1 MRTLQEKYNGIQEG
15 KFSKDQFLVEAR
27 QQLPNLVTRYNG
39 YADAV
44 QILKNRGMI
53 KETYSTEE
61 SFKDYSDD
69 ALTDM
74 IINSSRFEGNE
85 EGIARVKA
93 ELARRKETV
102 KEWSPY
108 GSTAFSGEQE
118 EEKETAPLSS
128 LEVGDLVYIPGVSG
142 DNITV
147 KDKRGDGTVGVGHP
161 HNDKVSYQD
170 GNKEVQVVRRANL
183 EEAKQPKATK
193 KGLADYR
200 YKPTNEMDK
209 YPYEQILRGL
219 RVELETL
226 GVKDVPTAEEY
237 TKALAKVSKNLEKDS
252 IFYTNQVAG
261 VNPKV
266 DLHDKLVPVN
276 QKQLFKTSVATP
288 SKADGN
294 KDTFNDLKKAQ
305 LKEGFKKLIKKVLTE
320 GLESIG
326 DRENWRTDKEDPL
339 HDYME
344 SIQPKE
350 EEEEEV
356 ENYKKAAEEGQLDES
371 PAKNNPKIEKLV
383 NGINDLIAKAVDI
396 DGDPIGIVDTQSTW
410 QEPEVY
416 SPIVYRNGA
425 LKITSQ
431 SPYRSEVNTEVISS
445 KRMGDDGIET
455 LKYLMRKY
463 KQAAKKAGTD
473 LYPEKEDLDETATND
488 NFSKWRELDQEEKDH
503 ISKFVKDTG
512 DRDQAAYEKAREERL
527 KAQSARL
534 DKYIRGEKV
543 DEAAESEKYR
553 GYVIEVNTHNQ
564 ANSPH
569 TKFTYYNGADSDE
582 PIGTG
587 SSIEDCKAQIDEKL
601 GENLDEVSES
611 TNDIY
616 SKPGLMVTGRTQ
628 VDNNAIGEV
637 LDDLGLHGI
646 WDVMGGCW
654 FLPEEESTYDEL
666 EGMLEQ
672 EFATRG
678 INARFEG
685 IFKDENEDEEETT
698 GDPGYEGYESPSD
711 RMYKSDDWV
720 SAQQNMMET
729 KKSLSELL
737 K

>member
-53 KETYSTEE
+53 QEAAKVTSKNYKGLKYEIHFEAPKGYKVVGVGELEKAIGSPRFYKTSEEAKERAESDIREYLGEKETVKEVYSTEE

-93 ELARRKETV
+93 ELARRK
-102 KEWSPY
+102 
-108 GSTAFSGEQE
+108 A
-118 EEKETAPLSS
+118 AL
-128 LEVGDLVYIPGVSG
+128 
-142 DNITV
+142 N
-147 KDKRGDGTVGVGHP
+147 
-161 HNDKVSYQD
+161 
-170 GNKEVQVVRRANL
+170 
-183 EEAKQPKATK
+183 EAKQPKATK

-266 DLHDKLVPVN
+266 DLHDKLIPIN
-276 QKQLFKTSVATP
+276 QKELFKTSVATP

-320 GLESIG
+320 GIESIG
-326 DRENWRTDKEDPL
+326 DRENWKTDSNDPL

-350 EEEEEV
+350 EEV
-356 ENYKKAAEEGQLDES
+356 ENYRQENGTLDES

-416 SPIVYRNGA
+416 SPIEYRNGA
-425 LKITSQ
+425 LKITSK

-473 LYPEKEDLDETATND
+473 LYPEKEDLDE
-488 NFSKWRELDQEEKDH
+488 
-503 ISKFVKDTG
+503 
-512 DRDQAAYEKAREERL
+512 
-527 KAQSARL
+527 
-534 DKYIRGEKV
+534 
-543 DEAAESEKYR
+543 AAESEKYR
-553 GYVIEVNTHNQ
+553 GYVIEVNIHNQ

-601 GENLDEVSES
+601 GENLNEMYGDS
-611 TNDIY
+611 DGDY
-616 SKPGLMVTGRTQ
+616 DHDKDL
-628 VDNNAIGEV
+628 AGEAER
-637 LDDLGLHGI
+637 LYDAGYTF
-646 WDVMGGCW
+646 
-654 FLPEEESTYDEL
+654 FLKGEL
-666 EGMLEQ
+666 EKAEALRQAALEKASLLSWGD
-672 EFATRG
+672 EDLPPY
-678 INARFEG
+678 E
-685 IFKDENEDEEETT
+685 KDDYLQGADTQ
-698 GDPGYEGYESPSD
+698 YEG
-711 RMYKSDDWV
+711 K
-720 SAQQNMMET
+720 Q
-729 KKSLSELL
+729 SLSELL

>member
-39 YADAV
+39 YDDAV

-53 KETYSTEE
+53 KEATSNTRKVGDKVSVYGTNNSTYLYSGEILSVDGDNVTVGKFSGARPSTGEK
-61 SFKDYSDD
+61 SI
-69 ALTDM
+69 TVP
-74 IINSSRFEGNE
+74 SSR
-85 EGIARVKA
+85 VKSGKD
-93 ELARRKETV
+93 LSV

-108 GSTAFSGEQE
+108 GSMAFSGEQE

-161 HNDKVSYQD
+161 HNDKISYQD
-170 GNKEVQVVRRANL
+170 GNKTVQVVRRANL
-183 EEAKQPKATK
+183 EEAKLTK
-193 KGLADYR
+193 KSLTDYR

-226 GVKDVPTAEEY
+226 GVKDVPTA
-237 TKALAKVSKNLEKDS
+237 AKVSKNLEKDS

-266 DLHDKLVPVN
+266 DLHDKLTPID

-320 GLESIG
+320 GIENIG
-326 DRENWRTDKEDPL
+326 DQENWKTDKEDPL

-344 SIQPKE
+344 SIEPK
-350 EEEEEV
+350 EEEV
-356 ENYKKAAEEGQLDES
+356 ENYKKAEEEEQLDES

-455 LKYLMRKY
+455 LRYLMRKY
-463 KQAAKKAGTD
+463 KQAIKKAGTD
-473 LYPEKEDLDETATND
+473 LYPEKEDLDE
-488 NFSKWRELDQEEKDH
+488 
-503 ISKFVKDTG
+503 
-512 DRDQAAYEKAREERL
+512 
-527 KAQSARL
+527 
-534 DKYIRGEKV
+534 
-543 DEAAESEKYR
+543 AAESEKYK

-564 ANSPH
+564 ANSPN

-601 GENLDEVSES
+601 GENLNEM
-611 TNDIY
+611 Y
-616 SKPGLMVTGRTQ
+616 SKSGLMVTGRTQ

-646 WDVMGGCW
+646 WDVMEGCW

-666 EGMLEQ
+666 EEMLEQ
-672 EFATRG
+672 EFTTRG

-685 IFKDENEDEEETT
+685 IFNSEDEA
-698 GDPGYEGYESPSD
+698 DDISHPRGYEEASDAETEDDLYEG
-711 RMYKSDDWV
+711 K
-720 SAQQNMMET
+720 Q
-729 KKSLSELL
+729 SLSELL

>member
-39 YADAV
+39 YDDAV

-53 KETYSTEE
+53 KEATSNT
-61 SFKDYSDD
+61 
-69 ALTDM
+69 
-74 IINSSRFEGNE
+74 
-85 EGIARVKA
+85 
-93 ELARRKETV
+93 RK
-102 KEWSPY
+102 
-108 GSTAFSGEQE
+108 
-118 EEKETAPLSS
+118 
-128 LEVGDLVYIPGVSG
+128 VG
-142 DNITV
+142 
-147 KDKRGDGTVGVGHP
+147 
-161 HNDKVSYQD
+161 DKVSVYGTNNSTYIYSGEILSVD
-170 GNKEVQVVRRANL
+170 GDNVTVGKFSGAHPSTGEKSITVPSSRVKSGKDLSTN
-183 EEAKQPKATK
+183 EAKLTK
-193 KGLADYR
+193 KSLTDYR
-200 YKPTNEMDK
+200 YKPTNDMDK

-237 TKALAKVSKNLEKDS
+237 TKALSKVSKNLEKDS
-252 IFYTNQVAG
+252 IFYTNLVAG

-305 LKEGFKKLIKKVLTE
+305 LKEGFRKLIKKVLTE
-320 GLESIG
+320 GIESVG
-326 DRENWRTDKEDPL
+326 DKVDPLDDPKDPL

-344 SIQPKE
+344 SIEPK
-350 EEEEEV
+350 EEEV
-356 ENYKKAAEEGQLDES
+356 ENYKKAAEADTLDES

-416 SPIVYRNGA
+416 SPIEYRNGA
-425 LKITSQ
+425 LKITSK

-473 LYPEKEDLDETATND
+473 LYPEKEDLDE
-488 NFSKWRELDQEEKDH
+488 
-503 ISKFVKDTG
+503 
-512 DRDQAAYEKAREERL
+512 
-527 KAQSARL
+527 
-534 DKYIRGEKV
+534 
-543 DEAAESEKYR
+543 
-553 GYVIEVNTHNQ
+553 
-564 ANSPH
+564 
-569 TKFTYYNGADSDE
+569 
-582 PIGTG
+582 
-587 SSIEDCKAQIDEKL
+587 
-601 GENLDEVSES
+601 VSEN

-616 SKPGLMVTGRTQ
+616 SKPGLIVTGRTQ

-637 LDDLGLHGI
+637 LDDLDLHGI
-646 WDVMGGCW
+646 WDVMEGCW
-654 FLPEEESTYDEL
+654 FLPEDESTYDDL
-666 EGMLEQ
+666 EEMLEQ

-685 IFKDENEDEEETT
+685 IFDDQNIIGQIDMDEAMDSGQDLVVFSIDSEDLDQILHTNFGT
-698 GDPGYEGYESPSD
+698 NLAYQDDRGDSLYTLPQDDFDRFMDYVTSLVGDQAEDQVNIHSGSDHWGNDADDISHPRGYEEASD
-711 RMYKSDDWV
+711 AETEDDLYK
-720 SAQQNMMET
+720 ET
-729 KKSLSELL
+729 QSLSELL